1 MKKILFLLLLF
12 VATQHTAYACYYF
25 SGSNA
30 PAAINVDLGSIT
42 IPNDYTTPVGSV
54 IAIKSGLI
62 SSFGGVL
69 PSFSCGTNAN
79 PGSPGTN
86 PAANTSIL
94 ASGDGSATT
103 NAIYATNIQ
112 GIGVKLYYFTAS
124 AYQNEPTTPTQ
135 TYISIPILI
144 AHSYSSIYLNPNAS
158 IKVELIKTASFSQ
171 VASGQVNYAS
181 SSFLRTADNGFNL
194 ANLSVSATINTASCT
209 VTEASKS
216 LSVPLGNIQAHS
228 IPSVGSVADSH
239 NFSIDMTCNAGVGVS
254 VKINANEDSN
264 ISGQGVIALTA
275 ATDGNA
281 TASGVGV
288 QLLYNNSPI
297 PLNQNLA
304 VGQAD
309 LGAFKIPLIARYY
322 RTRNTVTP
330 GVANATATYTLTYN

>member
-1 MKKILFLLLLF
+1 M
-12 VATQHTAYACYYF
+12 
-25 SGSNA
+25 
-30 PAAINVDLGSIT
+30 IT
-42 IPNDYTTPVGSV
+42 GDATTPVGSV
-54 IAIKSGLI
+54 IAEKSGLI

-69 PSFSCGTNAN
+69 PSFSCGADTDASSPSLN
-79 PGSPGTN
+79 P
-86 PAANTSIL
+86 PATSMIIV
-94 ASGDGSATT
+94 SGDGSATS
-103 NAIYATNIQ
+103 NATYPTNIP
-112 GIGVKLYYFTAS
+112 GIGLKLYYYSTA
-124 AYQNEPTTPTQ
+124 AYQNEPTTATQ
-135 TYISIPILI
+135 AYINIPISI
-144 AHSYSSIYLNPNAS
+144 AHTYYSIYQNPNAS
-158 IKVELIKTASFSQ
+158 VKVQLIKTASLGAVSTGVVSYSSAEFLKADGNLTI
-171 VASGQVNYAS
+171 ASLKVS
-181 SSFLRTADNGFNL
+181 S
-194 ANLSVSATINTASCT
+194 TISTASCT

-297 PLNQNLA
+297 PLNQSLA